1 LDLRAHQFKYDKGL
15 RPASIP
21 YLDSLELANPDI
33 FIRGFHKPVSAKLLT
48 ISEACFGNGSY
59 VYPVDTTTSVGP
71 YHLTNLFDYQIRK
84 RSDVVDKQNKLIEPS
99 FLQFLDKKFEDRTKP
114 FRRIILCN
122 DKNEVRKMKTLTE
135 KVGDE
140 LFELTLPLARKFY
153 NGCFH
158 DYVLDRV
165 LLGDYISR
173 AQTNVG
179 PLQEDVI
186 GINPHGMSWA
196 IMVRQLKTKKH
207 LIMGDIAGNDHN
219 QPESTVKDL
228 NRLIEKAYGNLYSTE
243 HFNTIQSLQ
252 HVDVIEGRDVFAV
265 DNVGTISGVFSTGV
279 FNGVGVT
286 STIKRVYYMQLL
298 LKLGPGF
305 HTKEPFHKH
314 CILKS
319 NGDDFA
325 MSVDDFAFS
334 TLDFNLIT
342 LIEKAKLISGLTI
355 TPIKKES
362 VPQKE
367 EHWNDLELI
376 QRKDRVELVNGVPYH
391 HGVLNKDSII
401 KSLYFEK
408 ESKSEHRDDV
418 IDSCLQS
425 AALEYMH
432 HGKEEFSNFVS
443 LIKPKY
449 TQLFPNR
456 CWPVSTYE
464 HYHTNWI
471 NNYSD
476 FLTEHSYNV
485 LFSQWCM

>member
-1 LDLRAHQFKYDKGL
+1 
-15 RPASIP
+15 
-21 YLDSLELANPDI
+21 
-33 FIRGFHKPVSAKLLT
+33 
-48 ISEACFGNGSY
+48 
-59 VYPVDTTTSVGP
+59 
-71 YHLTNLFDYQIRK
+71 
-84 RSDVVDKQNKLIEPS
+84 
-99 FLQFLDKKFEDRTKP
+99 
-114 FRRIILCN
+114 
-122 DKNEVRKMKTLTE
+122 
-135 KVGDE
+135 
-140 LFELTLPLARKFY
+140 
-153 NGCFH
+153 
-158 DYVLDRV
+158 
-165 LLGDYISR
+165 
-173 AQTNVG
+173 
-179 PLQEDVI
+179 
-186 GINPHGMSWA
+186 
-196 IMVRQLKTKKH
+196 MVRQLKTKKH

-367 EHWNDLELI
+367 EH
-376 QRKDRVELVNGVPYH
+376 
-391 HGVLNKDSII
+391 
-401 KSLYFEK
+401 
-408 ESKSEHRDDV
+408 
-418 IDSCLQS
+418 
-425 AALEYMH
+425 
-432 HGKEEFSNFVS
+432 
-443 LIKPKY
+443 
-449 TQLFPNR
+449 
-456 CWPVSTYE
+456 
-464 HYHTNWI
+464 
-471 NNYSD
+471 
-476 FLTEHSYNV
+476 
-485 LFSQWCM
+485 